1 MVLETSL
8 YEDALKQFCI
18 AVREK
23 CMKQSDKD
31 GDKDGEKQLQQLQ
44 DFLVSR
50 ATPEEAKASALV
62 LKDCADK
69 RHDNKDWI
77 SKDWINNIMANI
89 DKVIDLGQPLIKS
102 APESVSMAW
111 FCVQLGL
118 KAMQSHH
125 QLYSLFG
132 SGLTS
137 MTEILILIPHYDQLY
152 DERQKP
158 GFKSTQLVDKLFQDL
173 TSVYIAVLDFM
184 FSIKRHIETSTL
196 GKFRHA
202 LKNVVGVELAK
213 FQAKQVDIATL
224 KAKVLE
230 DSAGV
235 FQEKVF
241 DNFRNVNDSLEKSLK
256 GIRSFAS
263 TAEELAQ
270 GQSVLLRQL
279 QDVIAS
285 VKPKSRWDWLK
296 QDFDENKKALDP
308 LPDDHHLLSD
318 LQSARYPETT
328 SWLLKSD
335 RFTN

>member
-1 MVLETSL
+1 MTVHLFAGASGFSYKPWKGPFYPVDL
-8 YEDALKQFCI
+8 PDAGMLGYY
-18 AVREK
+18 AARLPTVE
-23 CMKQSDKD
+23 
-31 GDKDGEKQLQQLQ
+31 
-44 DFLVSR
+44 
-50 ATPEEAKASALV
+50 
-62 LKDCADK
+62 
-69 RHDNKDWI
+69 
-77 SKDWINNIMANI
+77 INNTFYRM
-89 DKVIDLGQPLIKS
+89 P
-102 APESVSMAW
+102 
-111 FCVQLGL
+111 
-118 KAMQSHH
+118 
-125 QLYSLFG
+125 
-132 SGLTS
+132 
-137 MTEILILIPHYDQLY
+137 
-152 DERQKP
+152 
-158 GFKSTQLVDKLFQDL
+158 
-173 TSVYIAVLDFM
+173 
-184 FSIKRHIETSTL
+184 
-196 GKFRHA
+196 
-202 LKNVVGVELAK
+202 
-213 FQAKQVDIATL
+213 